1 MKRYIRL
8 YLPTMRFNAT
18 HRYAMSRH
26 ILRTCSLLV
35 CCLLVISGLFVMP
48 KTVRAKTTVDVSAES
63 AVVMDVQ
70 SGTILYEKNMDKKQ
84 YPASITKIMT
94 ALVAIENSSLSE
106 TVTYSKEAVTNLEL
120 NASNIEIQ
128 VGEKLSMEDSLYGI
142 LMMSANEACNGV
154 AEHIAGSIKNFVRMM
169 NERAKELGCTGT
181 HFSNAN
187 GLFMSSHYTTAH
199 DMAIIAR
206 AAYKNPTF
214 AKITGT
220 KMYKIPRSNKH
231 LARTLYNH
239 HGMLYAYK
247 FPQYLY
253 EYCVGG
259 KTGYTERCRY
269 TLVTYAKKGDMTLVS
284 VVMRVPKSPYE
295 EPNEY
300 TDSTK
305 LLNHCFS
312 RYKRVDIHNRAA
324 TDINKKNLFT
334 KFSPFYSQN
343 TASLSVDEDAGIIL
357 PKKAKASQTEKKVEF
372 YNTPKKNVAGDT
384 SRDKRVIGRITY
396 TYKGSEAGGSDIY
409 YNYSTSQTRLAD
421 SLNMAEW
428 FEDAVE
434 EANKAP
440 FPWKK
445 FFLVLGS
452 ALAVIAVSVFA
463 ILYLHTHREM
473 RQRRNHYKKNRRS
486 SQGLYFRRKWKR

>member
-1 MKRYIRL
+1 MKQYIKL
-8 YLPTMRFNAT
+8 YLP
-18 HRYAMSRH
+18 AMC
-26 ILRTCSLLV
+26 ICTLLV
-35 CCLLVISGLFVMP
+35 FCLSGMSGLFVAP
-48 KTVRAKTTVDVSAES
+48 KTAEAKVAVDVSAES

-70 SGTILYEKNMDKKQ
+70 SGTILYEKNMDKKE

-154 AEHIAGSIKNFVRMM
+154 AEHIAGSVKAFVQMM

-181 HFSNAN
+181 HFANAN
-187 GLFMSSHYTTAH
+187 GLFMSNHYTTAH

-259 KTGYTERCRY
+259 KTGYTEKCRY

-305 LLNHCFS
+305 LLNYCFN
-312 RYKRVDIHNRAA
+312 RYKRVDIHNSAA
-324 TDINKKNLFT
+324 ADVNKKHLFT
-334 KFSPFYSQN
+334 KFSPFYNQS
-343 TASLSVDEDAGIIL
+343 TALLSVDEDAGIIL
-357 PKKAKASQTEKKVEF
+357 PKKAKVSQVEKKIEF
-372 YNTPKKNVAGDT
+372 YDTPKKSVAGDT
-384 SRDKRVIGRITY
+384 SQDKRVIGRITY

-409 YNYSTSQTRLAD
+409 YRYSTSQVKLAD
-421 SLNMAEW
+421 SLNMTEW
-428 FEDAVE
+428 FIDAVE
-434 EANKAP
+434 EANKEP
-440 FPWKK
+440 FPWKT
-445 FFLVLGS
+445 FLLISGG
-452 ALAVIAVSVFA
+452 ALLVIAVSVLI
-463 ILYLHTHREM
+463 ILNLHARREM
-473 RQRRNHYKKNRRS
+473 RLRKNHYKKNRRS
-486 SQGLYFRRKWKR
+486 SQGLYFQKKWKK

>member
-1 MKRYIRL
+1 MKRYIKL
-8 YLPTMRFNAT
+8 YLPTLRFNA
-18 HRYAMSRH
+18 MNRH
-26 ILRTCSLLV
+26 VLCACSLLA
-35 CCLLVISGLFVMP
+35 CCLAVMSGLFVVP
-48 KTVRAKTTVDVSAES
+48 GTAKAKGAVDVSAES
-63 AVVMDVQ
+63 AIVMDVQ
-70 SGTILYEKNMDKKQ
+70 SGTILYEKDMDKKE

-128 VGEKLSMEDSLYGI
+128 VGEKLSMEDSLYSI

-154 AEHIAGSIKNFVRMM
+154 AEHIAGNIKAFVQMM

-181 HFSNAN
+181 HFANAN
-187 GLFMSSHYTTAH
+187 GLFMNNHYTTAH
-199 DMAIIAR
+199 DMALIAR

-220 KMYKIPRSNKH
+220 KVYKISRSNKH

-259 KTGYTERCRY
+259 KTGYTEKCRY

-300 TDSTK
+300 TDSAK
-305 LLNHCFS
+305 LLNYCFS
-312 RYKRVDIHNRAA
+312 HYKRVNIHNSAA
-324 TDINKKNLFT
+324 AEINQKHLFT
-334 KFSPFYSQN
+334 KFSPFYSQS
-343 TASLSVDEDAGIIL
+343 TALLSVDADAGIIL
-357 PKKAKASQTEKKVEF
+357 PKKAKVSQTEKKVEF
-372 YNTPKKNVAGDT
+372 YDTPKKNVAGET
-384 SRDKRVIGRITY
+384 SRDKRIIGRITY

-409 YNYSTSQTRLAD
+409 YNYSTSQNRLAD
-421 SLNMAEW
+421 SLNMTEW
-428 FEDAVE
+428 FVDAVE
-434 EANKAP
+434 EANKPP
-440 FPWKK
+440 FPWKT
-445 FFLVLGS
+445 FLLISGS
-452 ALAVIAVSVFA
+452 ALLVIALSVFI
-463 ILYLHTHREM
+463 ILQLHTHREM
-473 RQRRNHYKKNRRS
+473 RQRRNHYKKNRKS
-486 SQGLYFRRKWKR
+486 GQGLYFQKKWKR